1 MDFLNSEIPV
11 NESASESVRNFTD
24 AIIKSVKSKNKLI
37 DLEVSY
43 EDALKSNNEEK
54 SIKSRI
60 STKYGL
66 VHVYPDFRTNSA
78 QALIVNRGLIY
89 SMLAEGFENEKINE
103 SKVYGT
109 PFFISDEKVNL
120 LGSYLTKDLGLQH
133 QKGWELREFE

>member
-89 SMLAEGFENEKINE
+89 SMIAEGFENEKINE
-103 SKVYGT
+103 SKVYST